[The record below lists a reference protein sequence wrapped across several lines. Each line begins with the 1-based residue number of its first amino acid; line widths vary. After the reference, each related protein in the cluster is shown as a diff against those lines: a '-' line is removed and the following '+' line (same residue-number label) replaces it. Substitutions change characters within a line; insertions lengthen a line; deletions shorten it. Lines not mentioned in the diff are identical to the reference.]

1 MVVPG
6 MRWQESVRAP
16 NKNPFLE
23 EAMQAIDTKADSKI
37 SAKSNGA
44 AAKLPHLVTELPGP
58 KAKQLVERDAA
69 VVSPSYTR
77 DYPLVAKIGRGAMI
91 EDVDG
96 NTFLDFAAGIAVCAT
111 GHCHPDVVAAIQK
124 QASEL
129 IHMSGTDFYYPNL
142 VELAEKLAS
151 IAPGKTPKRVY
162 FGNSGA
168 EAIEAAIKLVKYH
181 TKRDKLI
188 AFHGSFH
195 GRTMGAL
202 SLTASR
208 SIQRKGFGT
217 LLSGVFHMPFPDTY
231 RGTYGIR
238 PESASAD
245 CLSYLENELFRRRV
259 DPEEV
264 AGIFIEPIQG
274 EGGYLPAPA
283 DFLQGLQRICRKYGI
298 MFVAD
303 EVQSGMGRTGKW
315 WASDHAGIEPDIICT
330 AKGIASGMPLSAIIA
345 RADVMN
351 WVPGAHASTF
361 GGNPVCIAASIATLG
376 LLERQYM
383 ANAAR
388 MGDYIMK
395 RTADWREKHKIV
407 GEVRGRGLMIGIE
420 FVRDQKTKEK
430 ATDLRNKLVQMA
442 FHKGLLVLGSGDTTL
457 RLCPSLVIDEAQA
470 DFALDT
476 LESCITEL
484 ERSL

>member
-1 MVVPG
+1 MP
-6 MRWQESVRAP
+6 S
-16 NKNPFLE
+16 
-23 EAMQAIDTKADSKI
+23 
-37 SAKSNGA
+37 
-44 AAKLPHLVTELPGP
+44 AKLPHLVTELPGP

-111 GHCHPDVVAAIQK
+111 GHCHPEVVAAIQK

-470 DFALDT
+470 DFALNT
-476 LESCITEL
+476 LEASITEL